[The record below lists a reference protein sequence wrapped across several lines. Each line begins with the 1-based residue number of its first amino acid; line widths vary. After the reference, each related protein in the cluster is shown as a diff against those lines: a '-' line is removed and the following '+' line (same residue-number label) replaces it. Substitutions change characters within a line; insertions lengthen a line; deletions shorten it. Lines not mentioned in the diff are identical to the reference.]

1 MNNKHKKITEATNK
15 PIEKEKEIDRESGK
29 KAKLNCSL
37 L

>member
-1 MNNKHKKITEATNK
+1 MNNKHKKITPNK

-37 L
+37 S